1 MHVLTARAEGDAP
14 CDAELVLP
22 FELRVKTR
30 VLARTT
36 AGEDVGIIL
45 PRGGEPL
52 HDGDVL
58 VAADGYRVRVV
69 AAREMLLHATCTDA
83 TELARAAYHLGNR
96 HVKVEVGPGWLRIA
110 DDDVLG
116 AMLVQLGAT
125 VVRVEDVFRPEHG
138 AYGGGHHHSH
148 GQDDDMHYAPR
159 IHQFGLIDR

>member
-1 MHVLTARAEGDAP
+1 MAASDAARDR
-14 CDAELVLP
+14 
-22 FELRVKTR
+22 LRPGQQ
-30 VLARTT
+30 LARLRLEGLVTF
-36 AGEDVGIIL
+36 
-45 PRGGEPL
+45 RR
-52 HDGDVL
+52 DGKQV
-58 VAADGYRVRVV
+58 Y
-69 AAREMLLHATCTDA
+69 
-83 TELARAAYHLGNR
+83 YS
-96 HVKVEVGPGWLRIA
+96 IA